1 MSNIDL
7 HGEGVDLRYI
17 LLDEY
22 HAFGLNENE
31 LAVILMVDHLL
42 RKGDRLITSDL
53 LSLKMSLKT
62 HEIDKILSD
71 LVRDGYVAYDTGEE
85 GMRTSLSPLREKLY
99 KAFERTMA
107 KDRQNLLSEQ
117 RASALSRLYTHF
129 EKRLNRVLSPLES
142 DLLGNWLDSGY
153 TENEIRDALEDAL
166 SQRKRSLKS
175 VDKILRSGR
184 IRTDIAKEGYSGV
197 TDTWN
202 EDIERTIE
210 IAKAKWIDDEEE

>member
-1 MSNIDL
+1 MANIDL

-17 LLDEY
+17 LLENY
-22 HAFGLNENE
+22 HAFGLKETE
-31 LAVILMVDHLL
+31 LAVLLMIDHLI
-42 RKGDRLITSDL
+42 RQGNKMVTSDL

-71 LVRDGYVAYDTGEE
+71 LVKNEYLAYETGPDG
-85 GMRTSLSPLREKLY
+85 MCTSLSPLKEKLY

-107 KDRQNLLSEQ
+107 KDRQNLFSEQ

-129 EKRLNRVLSPLES
+129 EKRLNRVLSPLEN
-142 DLLGNWLDSGY
+142 DLIGNWIDAGY
-153 TENEIRDALEDAL
+153 TEKEIRDALEDAL
-166 SQRKRSLKS
+166 NQRKRSLKS

-184 IRTDIAKEGYSGV
+184 IRTDIAAEGYSGV
-197 TDTWN
+197 NDTWN

-210 IAKAKWIDDEEE
+210 IAKAKWIDDEED

>member
-22 HAFGLNENE
+22 HAFGLDENE

-85 GMRTSLSPLREKLY
+85 GMRTSLAPLREKLY

-117 RASALSRLYTHF
+117 RASALSRLYTYF

-142 DLLGNWLDSGY
+142 DLLGNWLDAGY
-153 TENEIRDALEDAL
+153 TEKEIRDALEDAL